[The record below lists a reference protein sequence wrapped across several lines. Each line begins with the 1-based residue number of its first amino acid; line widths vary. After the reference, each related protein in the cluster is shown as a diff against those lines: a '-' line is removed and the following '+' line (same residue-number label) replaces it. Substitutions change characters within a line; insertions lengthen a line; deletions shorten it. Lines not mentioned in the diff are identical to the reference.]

1 MIGVIFMF
9 ANDMVEVRVE
19 GKQVLFRSGITP
31 MWTTIDGL
39 QLSYEGVCREF
50 PDLEGQIN
58 WKEQAIERFKDK
70 VACYKTDDERMEY
83 IMEDLKKYGYI
94 PKYYQKGGHRRKR
107 LP

>member
-1 MIGVIFMF
+1 MF

-19 GKQVLFRSGITP
+19 GNNVLFRSGITP
-31 MWTTIDGL
+31 SWTTIEGL

-50 PDLEGQIN
+50 PDLEGQLN

-70 VACYKTDDERMEY
+70 VAGFKTDDKRMEY